1 LLRVLLLAP
10 AGGHLLLTLSQM
22 GKTDS
27 SSRQGRRIIGWSRR
41 NYEHESDQVPCRRNG
56 KERLI

>member
-10 AGGHLLLTLSQM
+10 AGGHPLLTLSRL

-27 SSRQGRRIIGWSRR
+27 SSRHGRRSIGWSRR
-41 NYEHESDQVPCRRNG
+41 NYEHQSEQAPCRRNG